1 MRKCKPKDA
10 QFLKKMD
17 WKEMSIELV
26 EQGQREQPHLAE
38 FVHWIAPQKG
48 DFLFRPKP
56 DPKY

>member
-1 MRKCKPKDA
+1 MQAKGCTILEENGLERNVYT
-10 QFLKKMD
+10 
-17 WKEMSIELV
+17 ELV
-26 EQGQREQPHLAE
+26 EQGQGEQPHLAE